1 MRIVET
7 FKNIWKIEELRTRI
21 LWTLGLVAIYRLGC
35 FIVLPGIDASLLDE
49 LHNQTRGGL
58 MALLDMFS
66 GGAFSNA
73 SIFALGI
80 MPYIS
85 ASIIIQL
92 LTMVLPSLR
101 KLSMEGESGRNK
113 INQYT
118 RLLTVVVLIFQ
129 SFAYLT
135 NRKWVFHSEAST
147 RKEIIRESVSFFLC
161 RLGTGVLDWVLM
173 YLLVDCLHWPDLW
186 VKTGVNI
193 LVILLN
199 YVASKL
205 LVFKQK
211 T

>member
-1 MRIVET
+1 MLGGPMIKQLFIKHLDKILYLVFGALT
-7 FKNIWKIEELRTRI
+7 PAVNIGVYWLCAHP
-21 LWTLGLVAIYRLGC
+21 LGLPVVPSTVIAW
-35 FIVLPGIDASLLDE
+35 F
-49 LHNQTRGGL
+49 
-58 MALLDMFS
+58 
-66 GGAFSNA
+66 
-73 SIFALGI
+73 FA
-80 MPYIS
+80 
-85 ASIIIQL
+85 
-92 LTMVLPSLR
+92 V
-101 KLSMEGESGRNK
+101 
-113 INQYT
+113 
-118 RLLTVVVLIFQ
+118 F
-129 SFAYLT
+129 FAYVT